1 MNTNVFDLL
10 IGLGCRLCDEGGP
23 QRRRG
28 SASHRNGGN
37 GGPSSTTPYNADL
50 RRRSLRDGRAR
61 DSQLRAGLTAQQNPE
76 PAIRRLGFRRVH
88 RGDVR
93 SNDFGKMDEK
103 RRLHGAAGAEEVW
116 VVDDTNDRKSP
127 STLPSAPNSFR
138 MPCSNGEDSGSGAG
152 MNRPSSG
159 GASCDRECSAV
170 YNDLRQTV

>member
-1 MNTNVFDLL
+1 
-10 IGLGCRLCDEGGP
+10 
-23 QRRRG
+23 
-28 SASHRNGGN
+28 
-37 GGPSSTTPYNADL
+37 
-50 RRRSLRDGRAR
+50 
-61 DSQLRAGLTAQQNPE
+61 
-76 PAIRRLGFRRVH
+76 VH

-93 SNDFGKMDEK
+93 SNDFGEMDEK

-127 STLPSAPNSFR
+127 STVPGAPNSFR